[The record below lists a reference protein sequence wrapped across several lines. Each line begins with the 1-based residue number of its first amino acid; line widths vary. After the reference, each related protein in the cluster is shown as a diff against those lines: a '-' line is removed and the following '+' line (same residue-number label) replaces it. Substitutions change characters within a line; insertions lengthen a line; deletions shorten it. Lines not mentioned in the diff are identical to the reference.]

1 MFGIWLRLHCFNL
14 WNVKKVSHC
23 FFEPFAGLVS
33 DPSGSRGLDRK
44 ISKSAHRCL
53 SKLPP
58 EMSSHHDFTT
68 TTPKMPVE
76 NITADSP
83 SKLPDKN
90 SSAPVIPTTPAA
102 RIQSETPGK
111 MVPARPIEHS
121 TEAAEQ
127 PTAAPKPSTM
137 RLLIRYDPWIVD
149 TILQLANPDVRSGH
163 SDIFRNPMLP
173 LDVTT
178 RSISYKKFQ
187 DKVFELLKTVPA
199 DHDVAGIIKYEMKL
213 GHLVWVGRITT
224 RSPYGPV
231 YFYTFPAKY
240 AAFRRKLLNAKKGF
254 YGDVR
259 IKYSEEYC
267 ESYVR
272 SRPHHT
278 DDDLTD
284 DDQAIAERI
293 QATDTETEGEAEV
306 NFIDTTHTD
315 ICATDEQAVND
326 ESAASDHHPPAKRQR
341 LYSASVDISMF
352 EFFFICHLRPD
363 DEHTLSVMDDNDFY
377 HWSAFKGMTEADL
390 VKVGFRR
397 GAARLIVAGVLATV
411 RQVED

>member
-1 MFGIWLRLHCFNL
+1 
-14 WNVKKVSHC
+14 
-23 FFEPFAGLVS
+23 
-33 DPSGSRGLDRK
+33 
-44 ISKSAHRCL
+44 
-53 SKLPP
+53 
-58 EMSSHHDFTT
+58 MSNFTT
-68 TTPKMPVE
+68 TTPKMPAE
-76 NITADSP
+76 KITADSP

-102 RIQSETPGK
+102 RIQSETPGE
-111 MVPARPIEHS
+111 MVPARPIKHS
-121 TEAAEQ
+121 TEATEQ
-127 PTAAPKPSTM
+127 PTAAPKPSTL

-149 TILQLANPDVRSGH
+149 TILQLANPDVGSRH
-163 SDIFRNPMLP
+163 SDLFPNPMLY

-178 RSISYKKFQ
+178 RSISYKTFQ
-187 DKVFELLKTVPA
+187 DKVFKLLKTVPA

-231 YFYTFPAKY
+231 YFYPFPAKY

-254 YGDVR
+254 VGDVR
-259 IKYSEEYC
+259 IKHTEEYY
-267 ESYVR
+267 ESYAR

-278 DDDLTD
+278 DNELTD

-293 QATDTETEGEAEV
+293 QATDTETEGEAEA
-306 NFIDTTHTD
+306 NFIHTTHTD
-315 ICATDEQAVND
+315 ICATNEEAIND
-326 ESAASDHHPPAKRQR
+326 ESAASDHQPPAKRQR

-363 DEHTLSVMDDNDFY
+363 DEHTVSVIDNNDFY

-390 VKVGFRR
+390 VKAGFRR
-397 GAARLIVAGVLATV
+397 GAARLIVAGVVATV
-411 RQVED
+411 RQVEERFGPAV